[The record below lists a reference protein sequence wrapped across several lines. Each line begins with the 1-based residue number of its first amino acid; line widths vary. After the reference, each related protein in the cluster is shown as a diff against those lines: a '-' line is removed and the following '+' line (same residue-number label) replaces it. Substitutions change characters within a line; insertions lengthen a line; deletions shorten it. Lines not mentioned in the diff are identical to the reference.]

1 MNIRIAV
8 VASTLGIVVSSSA
21 FAQDYGTS
29 TAGGPPKLTV
39 QAQAE
44 LMPLGSASASMN
56 GSSVGIDSAVAY
68 GVSAG
73 VDYAVTPY
81 LRVGAAPRLVLNVKS
96 DDPMVDRAG
105 KEIDLRARITGHVP
119 LAHGLELSASL
130 LPGYSIVTSGQDG
143 VDDLKGFA
151 LGGAVGLTYDLSPHS
166 FVGAE
171 LGYQRAFTSAE
182 TEILGQKVDVD
193 IAMSYMHIGLGA
205 GMRF

>member
-1 MNIRIAV
+1 VNIRIAV
-8 VASTLGIVVSSSA
+8 VASTLGIVGSSSA

-44 LMPLGSASASMN
+44 LMPLGSVS
-56 GSSVGIDSAVAY
+56 GTTGGITVGTDTAVAY

-81 LRVGAAPRLVLNVKS
+81 LRVGVAPRLVLNVKS
-96 DDPMVDRAG
+96 HYPMDHAG
-105 KEIDLRARITGHVP
+105 KEIDLRARVTGHLP
-119 LAHGLELSASL
+119 LAQGLELSASL
-130 LPGYSIVTSGQDG
+130 LPGYSIVTSGEDG
-143 VDDLKGFA
+143 TDDLKGFA

-166 FVGAE
+166 FIGAE

-182 TEILGQKVDVD
+182 TEVLGRKVSPD
-193 IAMSYMHIGLGA
+193 IDMSYMHIGLGA